1 MGDVYTYKCRT
12 CGYTEDF
19 NQGHGY
25 LVHPQSVHDY
35 LALKK
40 KLFHYKTHNKIV
52 ALSKMHNNLQMK
64 ATFQVYLCHTCQILY
79 NKAEVIVYEEDKI
92 YHRSRFRCSACNSR
106 LKLTNIHR
114 LKQARCPVCK
124 SLTFK
129 RDSSPHHLW
138 H

>member
-1 MGDVYTYKCRT
+1 MGDVYTYKCHK

-35 LALKK
+35 LARKK

-52 ALSKMHNNLQMK
+52 SLSKMHNNLQIQ
-64 ATFQVYLCHTCQILY
+64 ATFQVYLCHKCQILY
-79 NKAEVIVYEEDKI
+79 NKAKVKI
-92 YHRSRFRCSACNSR
+92 YEGDKVFHKSRFRCTRCNSR

-114 LKQARCPVCK
+114 LKKARCPGCNHL
-124 SLTFK
+124 SFK
-129 RDSSPHHLW
+129 RDATPHHLW
-138 H
+138 D